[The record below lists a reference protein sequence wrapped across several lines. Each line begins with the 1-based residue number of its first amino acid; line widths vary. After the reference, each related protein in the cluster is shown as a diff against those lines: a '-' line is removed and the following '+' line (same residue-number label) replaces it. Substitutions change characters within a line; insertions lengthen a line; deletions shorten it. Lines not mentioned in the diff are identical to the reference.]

1 MSNMS
6 KRSLL
11 LPIAAMTAAATLSGC
26 VAMDPQSAARQQS
39 FTYYNQSYESLN
51 ADQKMKLEN
60 HLAHQSNEAWRTN
73 AQVANGFGHL
83 MQGVGVLVFS
93 ARH

>member
-1 MSNMS
+1 
-6 KRSLL
+6 
-11 LPIAAMTAAATLSGC
+11 LPVAALIAAAAVSGC
-26 VAMDPQSAARQQS
+26 VAMDPQGAARQQS
-39 FTYYNQSYESLN
+39 STYYNQPYETLS

-60 HLAHQSNEAWRTN
+60 HLARQSNEAWRTN
-73 AQVANGFGHL
+73 AQVASGFGHL